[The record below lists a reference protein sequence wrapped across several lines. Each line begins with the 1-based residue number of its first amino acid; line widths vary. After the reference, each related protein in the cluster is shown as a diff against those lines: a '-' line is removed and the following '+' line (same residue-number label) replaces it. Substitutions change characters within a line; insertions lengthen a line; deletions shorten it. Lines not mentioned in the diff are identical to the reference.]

1 MAFAMWCINIAV
13 LYLVHFHLRDS
24 CWRQLCM
31 ISIFSSDP
39 CMALC
44 CDGSFFMSIIGRK
57 TAK

>member
-1 MAFAMWCINIAV
+1 MAFAMWWINIPV

-31 ISIFSSDP
+31 ISFSPDP
-39 CMALC
+39 CIALG